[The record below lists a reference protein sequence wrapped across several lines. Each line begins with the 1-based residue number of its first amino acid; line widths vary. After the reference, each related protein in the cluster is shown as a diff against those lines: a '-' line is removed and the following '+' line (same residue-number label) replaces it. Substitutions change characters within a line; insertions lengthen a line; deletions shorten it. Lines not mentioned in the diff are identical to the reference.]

1 MRVAIIGL
9 GLIGGSMG
17 LALRDA
23 GIEVVGYARRPETVS
38 LALECKA
45 VDRVEADAA
54 SAVVDSDVVVVATP
68 VLAVREVFAEIS
80 DSLSEGAIVT
90 DVSSTKVEV
99 MRWAEELLPSR
110 VSFIGG
116 HPMAGKETPGI
127 EAADAELFRGCTYCL
142 VPGEGSAAEVYETLE
157 GLVWRIGA
165 NPLRIDAG
173 EHDRLVAGIS
183 HLPLLI
189 SVALVASTTGSPL
202 WPSMA
207 WLAASGYRDT
217 TRLASGNPR
226 MGRDICLTN
235 KGPIIDAIDAYIEE
249 LKRIRRMIIDGDEKL
264 EGYLIRV
271 RESRQ
276 NWLRQG

>member
-23 GIEVVGYARRPETVS
+23 GIEVVGYARRPETAS

-54 SAVVDSDVVVVATP
+54 SAVVASDVVVVATP
-68 VLAVREVFAEIS
+68 VLAVRDVFAEIS
-80 DSLSEGAIVT
+80 GSLSEGAIVT

-116 HPMAGKETPGI
+116 HPMAGRETPGI

-142 VPGEGSAAEVYETLE
+142 VPGGGSADEAYETLE
-157 GLVWRIGA
+157 GLVWHIGA

-189 SVALVASTTGSPL
+189 SVALVASATGSPL

-264 EGYLIRV
+264 EEYLIRV
-271 RESRQ
+271 RQSRQ
-276 NWLRQG
+276 DWLRQR